1 MFPVRTMT
9 NLETEFRE
17 PFTRPG
23 AKREQMIT
31 IRFSDIDRHRPPPRL
46 QAVYEFQLAR
56 KWSEDEKIS
65 C

>member
-9 NLETEFRE
+9 NLKTEFHE

-23 AKREQMIT
+23 AKREQMTT

-56 KWSEDEKIS
+56 K
-65 C
+65 